1 MSERRKID
9 LVAIRKIL
17 DRVDK
22 LPVLYSRSADEIIG
36 YNEYGLFDEEGDF
49 SLTDVEVVNLGG
61 TPPEK

>member
-1 MSERRKID
+1 
-9 LVAIRKIL
+9 VAIRKIL

-49 SLTDVEVVNLGG
+49 SLTDVEVVNLSG

>member
-1 MSERRKID
+1 M
-9 LVAIRKIL
+9 VAIRKIL

-49 SLTDVEVVNLGG
+49 SLTDVEVVNLSG